1 MTVARGCPRAVC
13 LRRGDQRAALALH
26 SREREVVTATGPLQP
41 LTYYASRN
49 SVRLVAQG
57 GKLSSEGLLIL
68 TSLAD
73 APKHGYAIQL
83 DIASMSGRRLG
94 PGSLYGAIARLET
107 AKYIEGLKADGPRRP
122 YRLTASGAVAL
133 AAELDALRKVITTAA
148 RRLAIR

>member
-1 MTVARGCPRAVC
+1 MFLGRLAR
-13 LRRGDQRAALALH
+13 
-26 SREREVVTATGPLQP
+26 

-49 SVRLVAQG
+49 SVRLMAQG

-73 APKHGYAIQL
+73 GPKHGYAIQL

-94 PGSLYGAIARLET
+94 PGSLYGAIARLER
-107 AKYIEGLKADGPRRP
+107 AKYIEALKADGPRRP
-122 YRLTASGAVAL
+122 YRLTASGAAAL
-133 AAELDALRKVITTAA
+133 AVELDALRKVTTTAA